1 MLPLEEVKEFLKID
15 FDDNDNLL
23 KLLIAGAIKRAELI
37 TGLDLSLTTE
47 NHNEDIK
54 DAMLDDIA
62 NRYSNLGS
70 DEIGDIA
77 IASYRRNSTRPM
89 F

>member
-1 MLPLEEVKEFLKID
+1 MLTLEEVKEFLKID

-23 KLLIAGAIKRAELI
+23 KLLIAGATKRAELI
-37 TGLDLSLTTE
+37 TGLDLSLIE
-47 NHNEDIK
+47 NQNADIK